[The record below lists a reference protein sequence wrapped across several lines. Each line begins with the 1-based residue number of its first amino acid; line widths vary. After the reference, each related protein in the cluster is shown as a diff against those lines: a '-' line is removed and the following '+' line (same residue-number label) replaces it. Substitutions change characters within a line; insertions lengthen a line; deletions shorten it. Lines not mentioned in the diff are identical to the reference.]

1 MTTKR
6 TAPWRY
12 TGDRDG
18 DGKPLAFYTGVPARD
33 LDPDDIAAL
42 TDDEYA
48 QVSAGVIYAHE
59 AKAEAKADA
68 RAGKE

>member
-18 DGKPLAFYTGVPARD
+18 DGRPLAFYTGVPARD
-33 LDPDDIAAL
+33 LNDDDIAAL
-42 TDDEYA
+42 SDAEYA
-48 QVSAGVIYAHE
+48 LVSAGVIYAHD
-59 AKAEAKADA
+59 KAEKADA
-68 RAGKE
+68 KAGKE